1 MNFKKTEERIL
12 LYKRYESLNIF
23 QELFY
28 IEYNKNYD
36 NKEEV
41 YNSFVELT
49 LDFVNSCKIYS
60 NNNEKSSWIIH
71 IEIYERVIEIIKRN
85 I

>member
-1 MNFKKTEERIL
+1 MNFKKAEERIL
-12 LYKRYESLNIF
+12 LYKRYENLNIF

-41 YNSFVELT
+41 YNSFVELN